1 MAIDASY
8 AKRNSSA
15 VLIKEDAA
23 ETFSIGL
30 GDKPGEKVII
40 IVDNNNATTGCTA
53 TVEVLAGDYL
63 ANVYGTLS
71 VDVAPSATA
80 IVGPLETVRYKN
92 AASEVDCVVT
102 FSSTA
107 SGEPGA
113 TIDNVKVAII
123 KLP

>member
-1 MAIDASY
+1 MAITASY
-8 AKRNSSA
+8 AKRNSTE
-15 VLIKEDAA
+15 VLTKNAA
-23 ETFSIGL
+23 AATFSVGL

-40 IVDNNNATTGCTA
+40 LIENNNTTTGTTA

-92 AASEVDCVVT
+92 TASEVDCAIS
-102 FSSTA
+102 FGTA
-107 SGEPGA
+107 AISAGG
-113 TIDNVKVAII
+113 TIANVKTAVI

>member
-1 MAIDASY
+1 MAISASY
-8 AKRNSSA
+8 AKRNGSVA
-15 VLIKEDAA
+15 LTKNAAA
-23 ETFSIGL
+23 ETFSVGL

-40 IVDNNNATTGCTA
+40 LVENNNTAGTTA

-92 AASEVDCVVT
+92 TASEIDCACAVT
-102 FSSTA
+102 GSD
-107 SGEPGA
+107 A
-113 TIDNVKVAII
+113 TLTNVKVAVI

>member
-23 ETFSIGL
+23 ATFSVGL
-30 GDKPGEKVII
+30 GDRPGEKVII
-40 IVDNNNATTGCTA
+40 LVENNNTSTGATA

-71 VDVAPSATA
+71 VDVAKETSA
-80 IVGPLETVRYKN
+80 IIGPLETVRYKN
-92 AASEVDCVVT
+92 TASEVDCSIK
-102 FSSTA
+102 FGTA
-107 SGEPGA
+107 AISAGG
-113 TIDNVKVAII
+113 TIANVKTAVI

>member
-1 MAIDASY
+1 MAITASY

-15 VLIKEDAA
+15 ALTKNAA
-23 ETFSIGL
+23 AATFSVGL

-40 IVDNNNATTGCTA
+40 LIENNNTTTGTTA

-71 VDVAPSATA
+71 VNVAKETTVV
-80 IVGPLETVRYKN
+80 IGPLETVRYKN
-92 AASEVDCVVT
+92 TASEVDCSIT
-102 FSSTA
+102 FGTTA
-107 SGEPGA
+107 AAAGG
-113 TIDNVKVAII
+113 TITDVKTAVI